1 MRTKLFFTFSP
12 KALLTLA
19 ILSAL
24 FFSFSLYVY
33 TEKQIDRANQVR
45 HISYQL
51 ADQLRQSSDD
61 QTRMARSYVVTG
73 DARYKQYHQDILDIR
88 DGKIPRP
95 EGYFQAYWDIV
106 LANDYKQLTG
116 SGKTL
121 ALLDLMS
128 QSGFTQDEMLH
139 LKQAKAGIDHLAT
152 LEFGSINLVE
162 KGGVNLQKNRMKA
175 LLMLHDEH
183 YHQMKEKIMLP
194 INAFYAKMNERTL
207 AGIQRAERVAF
218 AFRLI
223 FIIASLWSLYILW
236 RAYIGMQTKLG
247 TSLSEVQAHL
257 RRIGSGDLEA
267 NIIVPPNMKHSILN
281 GLAVM
286 QSQLRAY
293 NVERQQLED
302 AREDALNRLH
312 KIADQERR
320 HRLEQ
325 SKFIVMLTHELKNP
339 LAAIKLAVSGLMNSN
354 RADLD
359 YISLMHI
366 SAAESDMDAIIDRCI
381 QADKIDQGGLK
392 INLSKFFLLPF
403 VNDIAHILHA
413 QTRLDVVIPDNLLV
427 CSDTMLLRLV
437 ISNLLE
443 NALKYSPPESRVT
456 IAAMD
461 NFSDLGQSGFI
472 INVCNK
478 VGKAGV
484 PDESRVFER
493 YYRSSAAQRQ
503 SGTGLGLWL
512 VKSIVMQMG
521 GQVRYVPLAEKVEF
535 EIWMPSDSHGKDLQE
550 VELQL

>member
-1 MRTKLFFTFSP
+1 MIFNKPLLPT
-12 KALLTLA
+12 KALLTIA
-19 ILSAL
+19 ILFAL
-24 FFSFSLYVY
+24 FFSFGLYVY
-33 TEKQIDRANQVR
+33 TEKQIDRANQIR

-51 ADQLRQSSDD
+51 TDQLRQSSDD
-61 QTRMARSYVVTG
+61 QTRMARSFVVTG
-73 DARYKQYHQDILDIR
+73 DLRYKQYHQDILDIR
-88 DGKIPRP
+88 DGKTPRP
-95 EGYFQAYWDIV
+95 EDYFQAYWDIL
-106 LANDYKQLTG
+106 LANDYKQLTSG
-116 SGKTL
+116 GKTI

-139 LKQAKAGIDHLAT
+139 LKQAKMGIDNLAV
-152 LEFGSINLVE
+152 LEFDAINLVE
-162 KGGVNLQKNRMKA
+162 KGGFNLPENQMKA
-175 LLMLHDEH
+175 LLMLHDKH
-183 YHQMKEKIMLP
+183 YLQMKEKVMLP

-207 AGIQRAERVAF
+207 ARIQNAEHVAF

-223 FIIASLWSLYILW
+223 FILASLWSMYMLW
-236 RAYIGMQTKLG
+236 RAYMGMRTKLG

-267 NIIVPPNMKHSILN
+267 NIIVAPNMKHSILS
-281 GLAVM
+281 GLAEM

-293 NVERQQLED
+293 YVERQQLED

-312 KIADQERR
+312 KIAEQERR

-339 LAAIKLAVSGLMNSN
+339 LAAIKLAVSGLMNSK

-366 SAAESDMDAIIDRCI
+366 SAAEGDMDAIIDRCI
-381 QADKIDQGGLK
+381 QADKIDQGGLQ
-392 INLSKFFLLPF
+392 INLSRFFLLPY

-413 QTRLDVVIPDNLLV
+413 QTRLDVVIPVNLLV

-443 NALKYSPPESRVT
+443 NALKYSPPESRVM
-456 IAAMD
+456 IDAMD
-461 NFSDLGQSGFI
+461 KFSDNGQSGLMI
-472 INVCNK
+472 KVCNK
-478 VGKAGV
+478 VGKAGM

-521 GQVRYVPLAEKVEF
+521 GQVTYIPSSDRVEF
-535 EIWMPSDSHGKDLQE
+535 EIWIPSDAHGKGLQE
-550 VELQL
+550 VELQ